1 MLMEACLGGEL
12 WTILRDSK
20 ATPGITQIA
29 YKGSFEDATTRFYTA
44 CVVEAF
50 AYLHS
55 KGIIYRDLKPENLI
69 LDHRGYA
76 KLVDF
81 GFAKKIGFGKKTWTF
96 CGTPEY
102 VAPEIILN
110 KGHDISADYWSLG
123 ILMYELLTGSPP
135 FSGPDPM
142 KTYNIILRGIDMIEF
157 PKKITKNAANL
168 IKKLCRDNPSERL
181 GNLKNGVKDI
191 QKHKWFEGFNW
202 EGLRKGT
209 LTPPIIPSVSSPT
222 DTSNFDSFPEDN
234 DEPPP
239 DDNSGWDVDF

>member
-1 MLMEACLGGEL
+1 
-12 WTILRDSK
+12 
-20 ATPGITQIA
+20 
-29 YKGSFEDATTRFYTA
+29 
-44 CVVEAF
+44 
-50 AYLHS
+50 
-55 KGIIYRDLKPENLI
+55 
-69 LDHRGYA
+69 
-76 KLVDF
+76 
-81 GFAKKIGFGKKTWTF
+81 
-96 CGTPEY
+96 
-102 VAPEIILN
+102 
-110 KGHDISADYWSLG
+110 
-123 ILMYELLTGSPP
+123 MYELLTGSPP

-157 PKKITKNAANL
+157 PKKIAKNAANL

-209 LTPPIIPSVSSPT
+209 LTPPIVPSVASPT

-239 DDNSGWDVDF
+239 DDNSGWDIDF